1 MNYSEEKQG
10 DQLKEIDLLDIIR
23 IVKKRKKMILIVFSI
38 GLVAGVFWYFFAP
51 SNYQGTVILKIGGY
65 EKLVEATSKKSME
78 YFENINEIAERLR
91 KGAYGDYPPVEVINP
106 QNTNLLEINLAMK
119 SRGQTQEIL
128 EEVKRDI
135 LSIHGQKAE
144 NRKQTLDQETAFLRE
159 KIENLNKDISF
170 FAARGEETALLKLEI
185 YNMEKLINGLER
197 EKANI
202 WASEALKGPEMVEK
216 RPGYL
221 SILFV
226 GALGLFIGLLSAF
239 FKDWF
244 EKNRKKI

>member
-1 MNYSEEKQG
+1 
-10 DQLKEIDLLDIIR
+10 
-23 IVKKRKKMILIVFSI
+23 MILIVFSI